1 MAKRKSTSANT
12 GTTSAGP
19 ATTHWTDEE
28 TSRLI
33 HQPLPAAVAYLLK
46 PLDGIPK
53 EDHVAGIKR
62 DGLSCKN
69 KWITAFRGTYELGAN
84 IGPADAARW
93 TAFANVRLNTRP
105 FRNKGWK
112 HFDEMDDL
120 LRTQI
125 PHGTNAFHAGQ
136 ETFQSQ
142 YDVSNE
148 GPGVDAV
155 ENEPV
160 APDLGD
166 LGDLGGL
173 GGLAVEGDIERI
185 VERDSTGLDD
195 DEDDIIP
202 WEATPPPPPLSK

>member
-33 HQPLPAAVAYLLK
+33 QYLTLHCAEGGDGTNFKQSTFTAAAAYLLK

-69 KWITAFRGTYELGAN
+69 KWITCKKKHTAIIDIKSQSGFSWDDELGAN

-93 TAFANVRLNTRP
+93 TAFANARPNTRP

-112 HFDEMDDL
+112 HFDEMDNL
-120 LRTQI
+120 L
-125 PHGTNAFHAGQ
+125 
-136 ETFQSQ
+136 
-142 YDVSNE
+142 
-148 GPGVDAV
+148 
-155 ENEPV
+155 
-160 APDLGD
+160 
-166 LGDLGGL
+166 
-173 GGLAVEGDIERI
+173 
-185 VERDSTGLDD
+185 
-195 DEDDIIP
+195 
-202 WEATPPPPPLSK
+202 